1 MTKFISFFCSTFF
14 LVGSLLI
21 QGCSQSPSKAI
32 NPAQSDQWKLVTHVK
47 GHKSKYSDR
56 FKTKGQPLMI
66 TYHAKA
72 TKDYTHCNFELG
84 LVKGIEELYDS
95 PIISSLNR
103 DKISGKKMIHPE
115 GQSYYLRL
123 KVLEMHYDVKV
134 YRKKV
139 SDPTKA
145 T

>member
-1 MTKFISFFCSTFF
+1 MTKFIFSFCSALF

-21 QGCSQSPSKAI
+21 QGCSQNPSKAI
-32 NPAQSDQWKLVTHVK
+32 NPAESDQWRMVAHVE
-47 GHKSKYSDR
+47 GHKGQFSDR
-56 FKTKGQPLMI
+56 FETKGQPLMI
-66 TYHAKA
+66 TYQAEA
-72 TKDYTHCNFELG
+72 TGDYTHCNFELG
-84 LVKGIEELYDS
+84 LVEGNEEMFES

-103 DKISGKKMIHPE
+103 DKISGKQMIQPE

-123 KVLEMHYDVKV
+123 KILEMHYDVKV